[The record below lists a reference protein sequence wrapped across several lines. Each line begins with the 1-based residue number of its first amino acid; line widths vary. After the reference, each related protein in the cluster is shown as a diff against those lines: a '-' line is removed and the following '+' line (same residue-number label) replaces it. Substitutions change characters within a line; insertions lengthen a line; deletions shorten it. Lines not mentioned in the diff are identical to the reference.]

1 MVRNTES
8 TLYSKNWP
16 DAPSQS
22 PGMWERCGA
31 GSGAGCRKSPVSP
44 GCCGSQ
50 SIWHKMADL
59 VYRQILPVYCSP
71 RFRCGRMVCSGSS
84 PEGGL
89 WDDMPTAGIGRMI
102 SVSRAEGN
110 LLLSAAGCVLLL
122 CGICF
127 GRFRRSLRPQSWC
140 RMSAQRC
147 SGSAGSRLC
156 TRAMIAADSC
166 AGTGS
171 PWKWLLH
178 AQLQEGI

>member
-1 MVRNTES
+1 
-8 TLYSKNWP
+8 
-16 DAPSQS
+16 
-22 PGMWERCGA
+22 
-31 GSGAGCRKSPVSP
+31 
-44 GCCGSQ
+44 
-50 SIWHKMADL
+50 MADL
-59 VYRQILPVYCSP
+59 VYRQILPLYSSA
-71 RFRCGRMVCSGSS
+71 RIHRSRIARCECS

-89 WDDMPTAGIGRMI
+89 WDDMPTAGIGRTI

-110 LLLSAAGCVLLL
+110 LLLSAAGCVLLR

-127 GRFRRSLRPQSWC
+127 GRFRRSLCPQSWR
-140 RMSAQRC
+140 RMSAKHC